1 MVAVVFVILPLLD
14 GLVGVV
20 GFIGKK
26 ETRLVHIQE
35 EVVLFITEAPSAD
48 NKNEKLH

>member
-1 MVAVVFVILPLLD
+1 MVAEVFVILPLLD

-35 EVVLFITEAPSAD
+35 EVVLFITEAPLAD
-48 NKNEKLH
+48 KNEKYH